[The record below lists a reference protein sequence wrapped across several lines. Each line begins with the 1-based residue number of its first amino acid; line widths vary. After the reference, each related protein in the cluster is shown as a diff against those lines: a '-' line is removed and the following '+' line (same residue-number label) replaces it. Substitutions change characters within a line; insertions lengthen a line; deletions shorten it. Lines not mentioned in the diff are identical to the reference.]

1 MASSESG
8 ERSEEHVKAYWITF
22 YRAISSPDALAA
34 YAALAVPAIE
44 SGGGRILARGKAA
57 HAYEGG
63 LRERTVLV
71 EFPSLEQARTTYESP
86 AYQAAVAK
94 LAGAAERDLRLVE
107 GLE

>member
-1 MASSESG
+1 M
-8 ERSEEHVKAYWITF
+8 KAYWITF
-22 YRAISSPDALAA
+22 YRSISNPDALAA

-44 SGGGRILARGKAA
+44 AGGGRILARGLAA
-57 HAYEGG
+57 HAFEGG

-71 EFPSLEQARTTYESP
+71 EFDSLERARTTYESA

-94 LAGAAERDLRLVE
+94 LTGAVERDLRLVE

>member
-1 MASSESG
+1 M
-8 ERSEEHVKAYWITF
+8 KAYWITF
-22 YRAISSPDALAA
+22 YRSISDPEALAA
-34 YAALAVPAIE
+34 YSALAVPAIE
-44 SGGGRILARGKAA
+44 AGGGRILARGKAV

-94 LAGAAERDLRLVE
+94 LAGAVDRDLRLVE
-107 GLE
+107 GLG